1 MKTQCI
7 LNSPSQV
14 DFVWFVLVCL
24 LSFFM
29 VYMYIT
35 SFWGDTTHLII
46 VPCSLYSMSSCWSCW
61 SCVRCEE
68 SRCPADVQSYNIH
81 MEGQLWHIDISLPL
95 LYSLIPKRNSMNP
108 YCHLR
113 SSSTVYGHGVT
124 PHRQVFEYL
133 YFLVPRLWEGGC
145 TYQTPLT
152 VFRAISCSLNK
163 IGGYLSNPLSTSAG
177 FEPAPSYWGMD

>member
-1 MKTQCI
+1 MRLWYKPWWLVSKNENPVYPQLAIT
-7 LNSPSQV
+7 S
-14 DFVWFVLVCL
+14 WFVLVCL

-46 VPCSLYSMSSCWSCW
+46 VPCSLFLVFYVVLWSCW

-113 SSSTVYGHGVT
+113 SSSTMYGHGVT

-133 YFLVPRLWEGGC
+133 YFLVPRLWEGG
-145 TYQTPLT
+145 
-152 VFRAISCSLNK
+152 
-163 IGGYLSNPLSTSAG
+163 YLSNPLNS
-177 FEPAPSYWGMD
+177 F